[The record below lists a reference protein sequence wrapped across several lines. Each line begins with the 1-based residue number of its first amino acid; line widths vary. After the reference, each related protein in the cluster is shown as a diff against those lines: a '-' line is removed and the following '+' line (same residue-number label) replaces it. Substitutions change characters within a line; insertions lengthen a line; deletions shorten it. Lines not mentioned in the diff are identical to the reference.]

1 MDAFSPYIYN
11 FLRAS
16 IFHLDGKQIHSKE
29 EKYHKLIVD
38 FLCCAWDKQWPK
50 NDQVNRPFQN
60 VPFVKPR
67 VTWQRGDFECGDILI
82 FFMAQ
87 IIKSRGSISY
97 TKKQFESSLDDV
109 IRCNSAFVYTQDD
122 MVKQRQKV
130 KSACL
135 MISNAYHLKESRV
148 ESRVEISTG
157 LTVVSSEQP
166 SSKEEGEHRSDK
178 KTTSSPQVST
188 MCPAKP
194 TTAIATVETES
205 TKPSLKVPRPSIDNP
220 ASCSS
225 PSATTMAV
233 AKVKTATT
241 AAEAKRRQRRN
252 KWYKD
257 QAEEL
262 GLLMAP
268 RTVEFFNG
276 TYPTV
281 SWKMAMQISFPGE
294 IEVYKKRG
302 HRNAEKVVGVIAV
315 DVQRGDYFPIP
326 ESFVKRKIPGQVDG
340 EYLYDIC
347 TGAMK
352 FGSNSVPLVLVCWNN
367 EYSFYPEDRIKHL
380 PSTRERTRNAPNRL
394 QANEVGNLTCV
405 GMTTQIN
412 AKPAIMHMGICP
424 HATVKMYNKYF
435 TDNNRDRFSM
445 SARMIENIDRMNG
458 LVAEGRLWLA
468 VAVARDA
475 ERQIT
480 NRGAAR
486 DNYSEKGKAVH
497 AEKILVLTLLFEI
510 ISKRRPSEFEPDAV
524 VTNMSNCELSHA
536 VDTGKK
542 RQKRKVCKSDGCD
555 TLSHYAGKG
564 FCFKHS
570 KSRKLC
576 NICKKS
582 EGRCSGG
589 TCRGCFGRMYS
600 KEDLRQARMCR
611 VCKCIESREIGG
623 RCKGCMPKKKQKLT
637 SS

>member
-1 MDAFSPYIYN
+1 
-11 FLRAS
+11 
-16 IFHLDGKQIHSKE
+16 
-29 EKYHKLIVD
+29 
-38 FLCCAWDKQWPK
+38 
-50 NDQVNRPFQN
+50 
-60 VPFVKPR
+60 
-67 VTWQRGDFECGDILI
+67 
-82 FFMAQ
+82 
-87 IIKSRGSISY
+87 
-97 TKKQFESSLDDV
+97 
-109 IRCNSAFVYTQDD
+109 
-122 MVKQRQKV
+122 
-130 KSACL
+130 
-135 MISNAYHLKESRV
+135 
-148 ESRVEISTG
+148 
-157 LTVVSSEQP
+157 
-166 SSKEEGEHRSDK
+166 
-178 KTTSSPQVST
+178 
-188 MCPAKP
+188 
-194 TTAIATVETES
+194 
-205 TKPSLKVPRPSIDNP
+205 
-220 ASCSS
+220 
-225 PSATTMAV
+225 MAV

-257 QAEEL
+257 QAQEL

-424 HATVKMYNKYF
+424 HVTVKMYNKYF